1 MKVLEINSGKS
12 YFNVGDEQIAP
23 EEISR
28 ENLLKILNDIY
39 EVKNEEV
46 VIPDRAELNGIRNP
60 VEKEI
65 VQQIIQKILEFKNN
79 VDNIKQEIDVQ
90 FPLIKSQENV

>member
-12 YFNVGDEQIAP
+12 YFNVGDEQIVP

-39 EVKNEEV
+39 EVKDEEV
-46 VIPDRAELNGIRNP
+46 VIPDRAELNVIRNP

-90 FPLIKSQENV
+90 FPLIQSQENA